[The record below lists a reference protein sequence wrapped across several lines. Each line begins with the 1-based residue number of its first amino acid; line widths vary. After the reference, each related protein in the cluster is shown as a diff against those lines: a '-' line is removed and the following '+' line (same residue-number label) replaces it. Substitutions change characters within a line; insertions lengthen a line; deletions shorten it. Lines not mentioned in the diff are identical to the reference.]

1 MQPLSGIRVLDFGRY
16 IAGPY
21 CAALLGDYGA
31 EVIRVER
38 IGGNEDRF
46 IVPVAGDGSGA
57 AFLQLNR
64 NKQSLALALG
74 SPGGREIVRRLV
86 ATADIVV
93 ANMPAD
99 ALGKAGLDLASLAA
113 IRPDIILVTAS
124 AFGDAGP
131 MAHSVGFDAVA
142 QAMSGVVALTGTADQ
157 PYRAQVNYVDFAT
170 ALHGAFGAM
179 VALRERDRTGR
190 GQQVSGSLLGSAS
203 AMANVLSIDHA
214 LTGTERRPLG
224 NRSFGSSPT
233 DLFRTRDGWIM
244 TQVVG
249 NPIFV
254 RWARLV
260 GAPELIDDPR
270 FADDIKRGDNG
281 AALSAVMAAWCA
293 TRTTQEAMAALGA
306 ARVPAG
312 EMLAPSQVM
321 AHPQVQAMGYV
332 EQVTYPGTPGPA
344 PIVGAPITLSDAPRE
359 PMRRAPLVGEH
370 SAAILAGL
378 GYDAGEIAAFV
389 AAGAVQVGG

>member
-1 MQPLSGIRVLDFGRY
+1 MKPLSGIRVLDFGRY

-46 IVPVAGDGSGA
+46 IVPVAQDGAGA
-57 AFLQLNR
+57 GFLQLNR
-64 NKQSLALALG
+64 NKKSLAIALG
-74 SPGGREIVRRLV
+74 SAEGQAIVARLV

-99 ALGKAGLDLASLAA
+99 GLARAGFDLATLAA
-113 IRPDIILVTAS
+113 IKPDIILVTAS
-124 AFGDAGP
+124 AFGDEGP
-131 MAHSVGFDAVA
+131 MAHSIGFDAVG

-157 PYRAQVNYVDFAT
+157 PYRAQVNYVDFGT
-170 ALHGAFGAM
+170 ALHCAFGAM
-179 VALRERDRTGR
+179 LALRERDRTGH
-190 GQQVSGSLLGSAS
+190 GQQVSGSLLGTAT

-214 LTGTERRPLG
+214 LTGIERPAMG
-224 NRSFGSSPT
+224 NRSYGSSPT
-233 DLFRTRDGWIM
+233 DLFRTSDGWIM

-249 NPIFV
+249 EAIFS

-270 FADDIKRGDNG
+270 FVNDEARGAHG
-281 AALSAVMAAWCA
+281 EALSAVMSAWCA
-293 TRTTQEAMAALGA
+293 TRTTAEAMAALGA

-312 EMLAPSQVM
+312 PVLKPSQVI
-321 AHPQVQAMGYV
+321 AHPQVQAMGYI
-332 EQVTYPGTPGPA
+332 EQVSYPGTPGPA
-344 PIVGAPITLSDAPRE
+344 PIVGAPLKLSNTPRD
-359 PMRRAPLVGEH
+359 PMTRAPQAGEH
-370 SAAILAGL
+370 SAEILAAI
-378 GYDAGEIAAFV
+378 GYDADTIAGFV
-389 AAGAVQVGG
+389 AAGVVQVAG